1 MKVTRNN
8 FRGYENF
15 ALITGAA
22 GGMGVQYAEALAMMG
37 YNLIIVDI
45 NEQRLL
51 AAAEDLKAKV
61 AALDDWRAEKKD
73 RFQVLP
79 FVQDLSLM
87 DAAET
92 VKAKADEA
100 GAVVEL
106 LINNAGMLFVTGV
119 AETSEKRLKLMM
131 MVHCVTPL
139 LLCREFVPGMKERG
153 NGYVLN
159 ISSLAA
165 WMEWPLIGMYA
176 NTKRFVKGFSRS
188 LRCEC
193 RGTGVSVTNAY
204 FGAVDT
210 PLIPLAPNLKRLA
223 HNLSVMIYPETA
235 VNKALTATFK
245 RRKGTMPGFLNKIF
259 KPILPLLPES
269 LLGWAAR
276 KWGHYFANI

>member
-1 MKVTRNN
+1 MKVTQKN

-92 VKAKADEA
+92 IKAKADEA

-210 PLIPLAPNLKRLA
+210 PLIPLAPNLKKLA

>member
-1 MKVTRNN
+1 MKVTQKN

-92 VKAKADEA
+92 IKAKADEA

-210 PLIPLAPNLKRLA
+210 PLIPLAPNLKKLA
-223 HNLSVMIYPETA
+223 HNLAVMIYPETA
-235 VNKALTATFK
+235 VDKALTATFK